1 MCTFA
6 CVLAGHTCLIIID
19 FEVFPLFISVVSSL
33 QYNCYIKYFK
43 HLGSA
48 NKISFL
54 NEQSLLC
61 FIIGKV
67 MSVMKKQYSAT
78 FVAHTKESKCTQE
91 RTLVKQSKE
100 I

>member
-1 MCTFA
+1 MCAFA
-6 CVLAGHTCLIIID
+6 CVLAGHTCLIVID
-19 FEVFPLFISVVSSL
+19 FKVFPLFISVVSSL

-61 FIIGKV
+61 FIIGKIL
-67 MSVMKKQYSAT
+67 KKKRDVSNEETVQCHFCST
-78 FVAHTKESKCTQE
+78 H
-91 RTLVKQSKE
+91 
-100 I
+100 